1 MNKKSLL
8 VIDDDAFVRDIIKNA
23 LDKDYRIIE
32 ASSYSDVVKLHSET
46 IDCLFR
52 RDRLPIP
59 APSSQPTFTL

>member
-46 IDCLFR
+46 IDLASPYGCN
-52 RDRLPIP
+52 ITK
-59 APSSQPTFTL
+59 S